1 MAGNRSFTDY
11 VSSRFYNEFYS
22 AIEEYI
28 GENPDNL
35 DLKLR
40 KVRNIGNVSLADLE
54 VKWVSVNDL
63 PDMKIEFD
71 VIAEAEIEVTEGN
84 HHYDDYDQCNQ
95 WFLLRCTG
103 DLACSLD
110 DFEIASISIYNQK
123 NKMPKPMSDALV
135 PYIRK
140 EELETVAYDFLSRYY
155 PETLKTPI
163 AVEPLKLAARMGLEV
178 KLMDIT
184 EDLSIFGQVY
194 FHDCETEFYDSD
206 KNKMVS
212 TSVKARTIIV
222 DPKAFFL
229 RNIGTVH
236 NTIVHECVHWDKHR
250 KAFELERLYNN
261 SASTIKCQV
270 VGGMKGNNRDATDW
284 MEWQANSLTPKIQM
298 PLAMFKTKAFELIKQ
313 YRNELDTSE
322 LIDVIEPVID
332 ALAAFFRV
340 SRTAAKIRMIDAGYE
355 EAMGAFIY
363 IDGRYVKPHRFKK
376 GALQRNQT
384 FSISA
389 VDAAIQSLI
398 NQELNSLI
406 KDGSYQYVD
415 AHFVINHPK
424 YLEQDIFGQTRLTD
438 YARTHMDEC
447 CLVFDLSVRAGC
459 AERYHSECFL
469 NRDETSTISFD
480 IVYGKGYQFASQENK
495 AKLLAD
501 ELAENARIYNELPN
515 SFTGSLKMVKD
526 WRKVTFK
533 ELEER
538 TMLSERTIRRIF
550 NGEEPGGSINSVIL
564 ICLGLHLPPEISN
577 HIIDKSPFSLNN
589 NDQSHQWYRFVLTHL
604 YPQSMD
610 EIRSFLHEHGA
621 DPL

>member
-1 MAGNRSFTDY
+1 
-11 VSSRFYNEFYS
+11 
-22 AIEEYI
+22 
-28 GENPDNL
+28 
-35 DLKLR
+35 
-40 KVRNIGNVSLADLE
+40 
-54 VKWVSVNDL
+54 
-63 PDMKIEFD
+63 
-71 VIAEAEIEVTEGN
+71 
-84 HHYDDYDQCNQ
+84 
-95 WFLLRCTG
+95 
-103 DLACSLD
+103 
-110 DFEIASISIYNQK
+110 
-123 NKMPKPMSDALV
+123 MPKPMSDALV

-140 EELETVAYDFLSRYY
+140 EELETVAYDFLNRYY
-155 PETLKTPI
+155 PETLKTPM

-194 FHDCETEFYDSD
+194 FYDCETEIYDSD
-206 KNKMVS
+206 KNETVGAL
-212 TSVKARTIIV
+212 VKAGTIIV
-222 DPKAFFL
+222 DPKAYFL
-229 RNIGTVH
+229 RNIGAVN

-250 KAFELERLYNN
+250 KAFELERLYNS

-270 VGGMKGNNRDATDW
+270 VGGMKGSNKDAADW
-284 MEWQANSLTPKIQM
+284 MEWQANSLAPRIQM

-313 YRNELDTSE
+313 YRNELGTSE

-340 SRTAAKIRMIDAGYE
+340 SRTAAKIRLIDAGYE

-376 GALQRNQT
+376 GTLQRNQT
-384 FSISA
+384 FSIGA
-389 VDAAIQSLI
+389 IDAAIESMI

-415 AHFVINHPK
+415 AHFVLNHPK

-447 CLVFDLSVRAGC
+447 CIIFDLSINSSVK
-459 AERYHSECFL
+459 ERYHSECFL
-469 NRDETSTISFD
+469 NRDESSTISFT
-480 IVYGKGYQFASQENK
+480 IKYGGGYEHSTQEKK

-501 ELAENARIYNELPN
+501 VLAENARIYNKLPN
-515 SFTGSLKMVKD
+515 SYTDSLKMVRE

-550 NGEEPGGSINSVIL
+550 NGEEPGSINSIIL

-589 NDQSHQWYRFVLTHL
+589 NNQSHLWYRFALTHL
-604 YPQSMD
+604 SGQTMD
-610 EIRSFLHEHGA
+610 EIRVFLQKHGA